1 MPDAWQVI
9 QARVGAK
16 VVVAGHSLGAARAA
30 VLCGLMRADGCK
42 ALARCVFGEPL
53 PGMSVLAALISDIPG
68 RSYCNGDA
76 HHHDVVTDV
85 PFILPLLK
93 WVRASP
99 LIHVT
104 AEPNQTAVD
113 LLGEL
118 FSFHH
123 APLYRQAMKALVP
136 AGAAA

>member
-1 MPDAWQVI
+1 
-9 QARVGAK
+9 
-16 VVVAGHSLGAARAA
+16 VVAGHSLGAARAA

-42 ALARCVFGEPL
+42 ALARVVFGEPL
-53 PGMSVLAALISDIPG
+53 PGMTQLAGLIADIPG

-85 PFILPLLK
+85 PFRIPLLN

-104 AEPNQTAVD
+104 AEPDQPAVD

-118 FSFHH
+118 FAYHH
-123 APLYRQAMKALVP
+123 CPLYRQAMKTLVP